1 MRRFGECGTAFLGAQ
16 RNFLGSAMR
25 CFGER
30 STAFWGARRG
40 VLGSATRHATS
51 LLMPPS
57 AFSLVAHRLYHIL
70 PLPAKGGEIY
80 SDDFGAMEAFGYV
93 AVAYLAEIGRE
104 LTYQEL

>member
-1 MRRFGECGTAFLGAQ
+1 MRCFLGMRCVFFGNAMRRFG
-16 RNFLGSAMR
+16 SAMR
-25 CFGER
+25 RFWVR
-30 STAFWGARRG
+30 NATFWGARRG
-40 VLGSATRHATS
+40 ILGNATRHATS

-93 AVAYLAEIGRE
+93 AVAYRAEIGRE

>member
-1 MRRFGECGTAFLGAQ
+1 MRCGVFWECDAFFLGTQCGA
-16 RNFLGSAMR
+16 
-25 CFGER
+25 FGCA
-30 STAFWGARRG
+30 TQLFWGARRG
-40 VLGSATRHATS
+40 ILGNATRHATS

-93 AVAYLAEIGRE
+93 AVAYRAEIGRE